1 MAVTGLPPEGAWPVP
16 ELVDRRRLEHARSD
30 EPFRQVA
37 VGLATEFGEL
47 AALLAEVRADGDGG
61 RDAAIRRGLL
71 VRIVKYTRALIAGT
85 FAGHGELQAL
95 FDRLL
100 FESVVDLAY
109 LLRGGPERAQA
120 FVVEALR
127 PDRELLDHLARNREL
142 RGGDEL
148 PMEQRARLAIER
160 KFRLAQL
167 TPAEVPLPGAAG
179 GWPPLPERLVAI
191 GEPSARAMH
200 SLGAGSTHGAWHELV
215 TFHLAGDEQFDA
227 QVAWTRPLIQPLFA
241 LPIQGG
247 RVLATY
253 ARSVGSAVETAFRGR
268 LLDLV
273 RRAAEADLQHE
284 EFMARADALPP
295 PPDA

>member
-1 MAVTGLPPEGAWPVP
+1 M
-16 ELVDRRRLEHARSD
+16 
-30 EPFRQVA
+30 
-37 VGLATEFGEL
+37 
-47 AALLAEVRADGDGG
+47 
-61 RDAAIRRGLL
+61 
-71 VRIVKYTRALIAGT
+71 RIVKYARALLVGT

-142 RGGDEL
+142 RRGDEL
-148 PMEQRARLAIER
+148 PMEQRARRAIEH
-160 KFRLAQL
+160 KLRLAAL
-167 TPAEVPLPGAAG
+167 TPADVPPPGAAG
-179 GWPPLPERLVAI
+179 AWPSLPERLAAI

-215 TFHLAGDEQFDA
+215 TFHLAGDEQFEA
-227 QVAWTRPLIQPLFA
+227 HVAWTTPLIQPLFA

-253 ARSVGSAVETAFRGR
+253 ARSVGPEVETAFRGR

-284 EFMARADALPP
+284 EFMARADVLPP
-295 PPDA
+295 PPGA

>member
-1 MAVTGLPPEGAWPVP
+1 MAADGIPPEGAWPVP
-16 ELVDRRRLEHARSD
+16 QLVDRRQLEHARSD
-30 EPFRQVA
+30 DAFRQAA

-47 AALLAEVRADGDGG
+47 AALLAGVRADGDGG
-61 RDAAIRRGLL
+61 PEAAVRRGLV
-71 VRIVKYTRALIAGT
+71 VRAVKYTRALIAET

-100 FESVVDLAY
+100 FETVVDLAY
-109 LLRGGPERAQA
+109 LLRGRSERARA
-120 FVVEALR
+120 FIAHAVG
-127 PDRELLDHLARNREL
+127 PDRELWAHLAHNREL
-142 RGGDEL
+142 RRGEEL
-148 PMEQRARLAIER
+148 PMEQRARR
-160 KFRLAQL
+160 RLEAYFAPAGL
-167 TPAEVPLPGAAG
+167 TPGEPASGGAAER
-179 GWPPLPERLVAI
+179 WPPLAERLAAI

-215 TFHLAGDEQFDA
+215 TFQLAAGDRFEA
-227 QVAWTRPLIQPLFA
+227 QLAWSRPLIQPLFA

-247 RVLATY
+247 RVLAAY
-253 ARSVGSAVETAFRGR
+253 ARSLGADVETAFRGR

-295 PPDA
+295 PEG